1 MAESIKKVTEETSSG
16 EKVKSALSSTINKA
30 KQYESV
36 DLSANKNKYNDT
48 AGKDQEV
55 INYVSDNGL
64 MIGMGDNTFSPDGNL
79 TRAQMMQTLYAMEGK
94 PSVGKSSFSDV
105 KGDAW
110 YADAVAWA
118 QKEGIVA
125 GHTDGTFRP
134 DDTITREQMAAIMKK
149 YAEYKGK
156 NVSGHTSVKNFDDGK
171 NVSGYAVEAISWG
184 LDAGLMDAS
193 LGNVRPKE
201 NATRYEFAKMVKAYD
216 ETYTKK
222 TYPETVDPKTVA
234 TTPEPEGK
242 LGPATYTDGKNI
254 YVSDGTGEKIY
265 PYPGATG
272 VNPDISGTATD
283 GTTVDPGISGTAT
296 DTTKAAYEQ
305 ANKKALEAI
314 KDIKINDDLGPA
326 ITSDGKNTY
335 TVDQQGNQKV
345 YPNKEVETLEV
356 KEPVPEVKSKYK
368 DVSGDVATAANYVS
382 ERNIMVGNGED
393 KFSPEKTLTR
403 AQLIQTLYAMS
414 GKPYTGEN
422 NTFKDVNDS
431 KWYGDA
437 ITWAQNTG
445 LIAGYT
451 DGTFRPDQ
459 AVTKEEMTAILK
471 QYATLSGKNTT
482 GFNVE
487 SISGF
492 KDADSGSKY
501 AKDSLAWA
509 QDKGIINETG
519 SKLNPKEDVT
529 RGDLAL
535 ALMAY
540 DKEYNGGTGKTT
552 GMKAAK
558 TNPVKK
564 VDDAKIL
571 NSINARYN
579 TLPRRPYNNLCG
591 GLVCD
596 QLVAQ
601 GLIGEDDF
609 HSMGC
614 EQARYF
620 ARNGKT
626 SKGYKVIGYPM
637 NKNNDKAQF
646 EKMIADNNGSVDNV
660 VISLAAY
667 SGVGDPEYHNRGAAG
682 HVILISKIE
691 GGNVYFIDN
700 SALTHKQATKM
711 SISEFEQKVFDRY
724 GDGCYMSVITN
735 QKV

>member
-1 MAESIKKVTEETSSG
+1 MAESIKKVTTETNSEEKT
-16 EKVKSALSSTINKA
+16 KTAVSSTVNNA
-30 KQYESV
+30 KESESV
-36 DLSANKNKYNDT
+36 DLSANKNKFNDT

-55 INYVSDNGL
+55 IDYVSDNGL
-64 MIGMGDNTFSPDGNL
+64 MIGMGNNSFNPDGSL

-156 NVSGHTSVKNFDDGK
+156 NVGGHTSVQNFDDGK
-171 NVSGYAVEAISWG
+171 NVSGYAAEAVSWG
-184 LDAGLMDAS
+184 IDTGLMDAS

-216 ETYTKK
+216 EQYTKK
-222 TYPETVDPKTVA
+222 TYPEEENLSGSA
-234 TTPEPEGK
+234 T
-242 LGPATYTDGKNI
+242 A
-254 YVSDGTGEKIY
+254 
-265 PYPGATG
+265 
-272 VNPDISGTATD
+272 
-283 GTTVDPGISGTAT
+283 GTTVDPKPSKQSTGGTSSSNDKPST
-296 DTTKAAYEQ
+296 GGV
-305 ANKKALEAI
+305 EAI
-314 KDIKINDDLGPA
+314 KDVSPTDNTSKPST
-326 ITSDGKNTY
+326 TSDTKKSSTGNQSSGTTKQSQSVE
-335 TVDQQGNQKV
+335 TVD
-345 YPNKEVETLEV
+345 V
-356 KEPVPEVKSKYK
+356 KKPEVKSKYK
-368 DVSGDVATAANYVS
+368 DVSGDVAEAANYVS
-382 ERNIMVGNGED
+382 ERNLMIGNGED

-414 GKPYTGEN
+414 GKPYTGGN
-422 NTFKDVNDS
+422 NTFKDVDDS

-451 DGTFRPDQ
+451 DGTFRPNQ
-459 AVTKEEMTAILK
+459 AITKEEMTAILK

-482 GFNVE
+482 SYNVE
-487 SISGF
+487 AISGF

-519 SKLNPKEDVT
+519 SNLNPKEDVT

-535 ALMAY
+535 ALMAF
-540 DKEYNGGTGKTT
+540 DQEYNGGTGKTT

-571 NSINARYN
+571 AEIENRYK
-579 TLPRRPYNNLCG
+579 TMHRTTPSDRPNYESWCG

-596 QLVAQ
+596 QLTAQ
-601 GLIGEDDF
+601 GLIGDSDRARE
-609 HSMGC
+609 GKN
-614 EQARYF
+614 QARTI
-620 ARNGKT
+620 ARGGKT
-626 SKGYKVIGYPM
+626 ETGYKVVGYEM
-637 NKNNDKAQF
+637 SESTAKSQF
-646 EKMIADNNGSVDNV
+646 EKMINDNNGTVDNIV
-660 VISLAAY
+660 LSFDGY
-667 SGVGDPEYHNRGAAG
+667 KKGRSPSGHTC
-682 HVILISKIE
+682 LISKIA
-691 GGNVYFIDN
+691 GGNVYILDN
-700 SALTHKQATKM
+700 TGMTYAKGRPTATKM
-711 SISEFEQKVFDRY
+711 SISEFESKYFNFGVPN
-724 GDGCYMSVITN
+724 YMAVVTN

>member
-1 MAESIKKVTEETSSG
+1 MAESIKKVTKETSSG

-36 DLSANKNKYNDT
+36 DLSANKNKFNDT

-64 MIGMGDNTFSPDGNL
+64 MIGMGNNSFNPDGSL

-118 QKEGIVA
+118 
-125 GHTDGTFRP
+125 HTDGTFRP

-184 LDAGLMDAS
+184 IDAGLMDAS

-216 ETYTKK
+216 EQYTKK
-222 TYPETVDPKTVA
+222 TYPE
-234 TTPEPEGK
+234 EE
-242 LGPATYTDGKNI
+242 N
-254 YVSDGTGEKIY
+254 
-265 PYPGATG
+265 
-272 VNPDISGTATD
+272 ISGTATA
-283 GTTVDPGISGTAT
+283 GTTVDPKPSKTSTGGTSSSNDKPST
-296 DTTKAAYEQ
+296 GGV
-305 ANKKALEAI
+305 EAI
-314 KDIKINDDLGPA
+314 KDVSPTDNNSKPA
-326 ITSDGKNTY
+326 TTSDTKKSSTGNQSSGTTKQSQSVE
-335 TVDQQGNQKV
+335 TVD
-345 YPNKEVETLEV
+345 V
-356 KEPVPEVKSKYK
+356 KEPEVKSKYK
-368 DVSGDVATAANYVS
+368 DVSGDVAKAANYVS
-382 ERNIMVGNGED
+382 ERNLMIGNGED

-471 QYATLSGKNTT
+471 QYATLSGKNTS

-509 QDKGIINETG
+509 QEKGIINETG
-519 SKLNPKEDVT
+519 SKLNPKEDVI

-601 GLIGEDDF
+601 GLIGENDF

-626 SKGYKVIGYPM
+626 SKGYKVKGYPM

-646 EKMIADNNGSVDNV
+646 EKMIADNNGSVENV
-660 VISLAAY
+660 VISIAAN
-667 SGVGDPEYHNRGAAG
+667 SGVGDPEYGNRGAAG
-682 HVILISKIE
+682 HVILLSKIE